1 MSRGD
6 QWWKRGIV
14 KRGTVAETEV
24 RKIMESRRFLA
35 RETNCM
41 MGCGAE
47 GRWRGGVFP
56 RETNVGCR
64 NSDGIWNFLLTFF
77 QGEILSAL
85 TVERSEMV
93 TSSSSSPSLKWS
105 LDLRLLLEEFT
116 SGRLSLLI
124 VIITLT
130 INILRGWG
138 WCFVPLLG
146 FVNIARPAS
155 LRLGVGFALDT
166 LYTPSV
172 PYTCLVLLWEWT
184 EKNFSSSV
192 NFYCLAMSGFLRLF
206 LILTK
211 KWFFCIFTKTIHSFR
226 Q

>member
-1 MSRGD
+1 MMK
-6 QWWKRGIV
+6 KRNCHV

-24 RKIMESRRFLA
+24 LLRKIMESRRFLA

-41 MGCGAE
+41 MGWGAE

-93 TSSSSSPSLKWS
+93 TSSSSSSSPLTRSV
-105 LDLRLLLEEFT
+105 DLRLLLEEFT

-124 VIITLT
+124 GIITLT
-130 INILRGWG
+130 MNILRGWG

-146 FVNIARPAS
+146 FLFVARPAS
-155 LRLGVGFALDT
+155 LRLGFGFGFAFDT
-166 LYTPSV
+166 SRTPYV
-172 PYTCLVLLWEWT
+172 P
-184 EKNFSSSV
+184 
-192 NFYCLAMSGFLRLF
+192 
-206 LILTK
+206 
-211 KWFFCIFTKTIHSFR
+211 
-226 Q
+226 